1 MEKHKKDIIRREG
14 LHLQLKKRGVE
25 DPLQEVIE
33 RALQRPRIFKDRNVM
48 RSDYVPESLPHR
60 SEHIRKLGEILSP
73 SLKLSRASNV
83 FIYGKTGTG
92 KTAVVKYVF
101 NRFKELAELQGLPLH
116 FSYINCR
123 ISGTEYRVLAELCD
137 TIGVKVPFTG
147 LSKAEVFNRFRSAL
161 KDKGIILVACLDEI
175 DVLVKNYGD
184 NLLYELTRVN
194 ENFDGGGL
202 NIVGVS
208 NDLHFK
214 ELLDPRVLSSL
225 SEEELVFHP
234 YTALELVDILLE
246 RAAMAFYPQ
255 AVPEEVIKL
264 CAAIAAQEH
273 GDARRAID
281 LLRVAAEICERSGE
295 GIVEEKHVRLAQNMI
310 EKGRVFEALSTLP
323 LHSKLILTSLYLLAK
338 NDILN
343 SFSGLVYEVYREICL
358 QLGVEALSSRRV
370 SMLISELDML
380 GVLTSEI
387 VNMGRHGRTRRI
399 TLTTSIDEVE
409 EVIRSDDLLSTLL
422 DYKIDLSRISS
433 NRKIYE
439 KT

>member
-1 MEKHKKDIIRREG
+1 MKDDNNVFNKVEG
-14 LHLQLKKRGVE
+14 LHLQLKKRGAD
-25 DPLQEVIE
+25 DPLLEVVE
-33 RALQRPRIFKDRNVM
+33 RALQRPRIFKDRLVM
-48 RSDYVPESLPHR
+48 RSDYIPDSLPHR
-60 SEHIRKLGEILSP
+60 AEHIRRLGEMLSP
-73 SLKLSRASNV
+73 SLKLSRASNI

-101 NRFKELAELQGLPLH
+101 NRFKEIAELQGLPLL

-137 TIGVKVPFTG
+137 AIGVKVPFTG

-161 KDKGIILVACLDEI
+161 KEKSIILISCLDEI

-194 ENFDGGGL
+194 ENFEGGGL

-246 RAAMAFYPQ
+246 RAAKAFYSGT
-255 AVPEEVIKL
+255 VPEEVIRL

-281 LLRVAAEICERSGE
+281 LLRVAAEICERSG
-295 GIVEEKHVRLAQNMI
+295 GSVVEEKHVRLAQNMI

-323 LHSKLILTSLYLLAK
+323 LHSKIVLTSLYLLVK

-343 SFSGLVYEVYREICL
+343 SFSGTVYEVYREVCSL
-358 QLGVEALSSRRV
+358 LGVEALSSRRV
-370 SMLISELDML
+370 STLISELDML
-380 GVLTSEI
+380 GVLSSEI
-387 VNMGRHGRTRRI
+387 VNMGRYGRTRRI
-399 TLTTSIDEVE
+399 TLLTPVDEVE
-409 EVIRSDDLLSTLL
+409 QVIKSDDLLKTLL
-422 DYKIDLSRISS
+422 DHKVNFLKLENFKKY
-433 NRKIYE
+433 NE